1 MNALRMHEQIQ
12 RFWMEGGEKSSL
24 PWAQNNT
31 PQYLQTL
38 FSKTEKKKKSLE
50 RAIPK
55 HYTEISA
62 PQKVE
67 PNWHWECNTILV
79 VTAFASTKQ
88 KEKCTCQSESD
99 SNAQFYDGREHIT
112 SHHVTVNTHTH
123 TLATCHECDTPCVHY
138 SRTCYKILMSF
149 SEHCLDLPAICLR
162 EAWKTCTQPKIRK
175 VGGEGR
181 KRKNKC
187 VRDKQMIE
195 HTRSHPLPFRSCSA
209 QIFDVT

>member
-1 MNALRMHEQIQ
+1 MNRYSASGWKGGKKAHFHEHRTIRPSIYKLSFQ
-12 RFWMEGGEKSSL
+12 RQK
-24 PWAQNNT
+24 
-31 PQYLQTL
+31 
-38 FSKTEKKKKSLE
+38 KKKKKSLE

-67 PNWHWECNTILV
+67 PNWHWECNTIL

-123 TLATCHECDTPCVHY
+123 TLPTCHECDTPCVHY

-162 EAWKTCTQPKIRK
+162 EAWKTCTQPQIRK

>member
-1 MNALRMHEQIQ
+1 MNRYSASGWKGGKKAHFHEHRTIRPSIYKLSFQ
-12 RFWMEGGEKSSL
+12 RQK
-24 PWAQNNT
+24 
-31 PQYLQTL
+31 
-38 FSKTEKKKKSLE
+38 KKKKSLE

-67 PNWHWECNTILV
+67 PNWHWECNTIL

-162 EAWKTCTQPKIRK
+162 EAWKTCTQPQIRK